1 MNYFKE
7 LKEVE
12 EVTGWGKLYYNFV
25 DLDRYDSMLM
35 LNYLIDTEPIVMQHC
50 FDEGY
55 EDYLQYSDSFIQEKI
70 IGVSPHLIRNMM
82 IDLEKHEYIS
92 VHHAGNDIRRPRY
105 VKLNYDKLLKA
116 LGIKRCIKGCIN
128 DSINAGANEGL
139 NEGLNAGANEGLN
152 DPTNNLAQNR
162 LTNYQTNQT
171 NKLPEEQYYGETSS
185 PDSASSAKE
194 NFSEEEATL
203 TNCPDP
209 SDKAEK
215 YSAEIN
221 EIVAYLNEK
230 TQSSYRTSTAN
241 TRKHIVAR
249 LKQCYTVDDFKHVID
264 VKCAEWAGT
273 EWEQYLRPETLFTER
288 NFENYLNTKMSTVT
302 KNTPPKVEQKK
313 ADPTKIMDIKF

>member
-12 EVTGWGKLYYNFV
+12 EVTGWGKLYYNFI

-35 LNYLIDTEPIVMQHC
+35 LNYLIDTEPIVKHHC

-70 IGVSPHLIRNMM
+70 IGVTPHLIRKMM
-82 IDLEKHEYIS
+82 DDLEKHEYIS
-92 VHHAGNDIRRPRY
+92 VHHAGDDIRRPRY
-105 VKLNYDKLLKA
+105 VKLNYDKLLRA

-139 NEGLNAGANEGLN
+139 NASANDSLN

-162 LTNYQTNQT
+162 LTNYQTT
-171 NKLPEEQYYGETSS
+171 KLPEEHYYGETSS
-185 PDSASSAKE
+185 PASDTSSEE
-194 NFSEEEATL
+194 NFSEETTL

-221 EIVAYLNEK
+221 EIVDYLNEK
-230 TQSSYRTSTAN
+230 TGSRYKADTPN
-241 TRKHIVAR
+241 TRKRIVAR
-249 LKQCYTVDDFKHVID
+249 LKQCYTVADFKYVID
-264 VKCAEWAGT
+264 VKCAEWLKDPKMA
-273 EWEQYLRPETLFTER
+273 QYLRPDTLFRET
-288 NFENYLNTKMSTVT
+288 NFENYLQQKMPTVNNGRPVVT
-302 KNTPPKVEQKK
+302 DEQAK
-313 ADPTKIMDIKF
+313 PEDILWDEVY

>member
-12 EVTGWGKLYYNFV
+12 EVTGWGKLYYNFI

-35 LNYLIDTEPIVMQHC
+35 LNYLIDTEPIVKQHC

-70 IGVSPHLIRNMM
+70 IGVTPHLIRKMM
-82 IDLEKHEYIS
+82 DDLEKHEYIS
-92 VHHAGNDIRRPRY
+92 VHHAGDDIRRPRY

-139 NEGLNAGANEGLN
+139 NAGANEGLN
-152 DPTNNLAQNR
+152 VPTNNLAQNR
-162 LTNYQTNQT
+162 LTNYQTN
-171 NKLPEEQYYGETSS
+171 KLPEEHYYGETSS
-185 PDSASSAKE
+185 PTSDTSSEDK
-194 NFSEEEATL
+194 FSEETTL

-209 SDKAEK
+209 SDKEEK

-249 LKQCYTVDDFKHVID
+249 LKQCYTVADFKHVID
-264 VKCAEWAGT
+264 VKCAEWLNDPKMA
-273 EWEQYLRPETLFTER
+273 QYLRPETLFTER
-288 NFENYLNTKMSTVT
+288 NFENYLQQKMQVN
-302 KNTPPKVEQKK
+302 KNGKPQVNQRKARVE
-313 ADPTKIMDIKF
+313 DLSDLVF

>member
-1 MNYFKE
+1 MNCFKE

-55 EDYLQYSDSFIQEKI
+55 EDYLQYTDSFIQEKI
-70 IGVSPHLIRNMM
+70 IGVSSHLIRNMM

-92 VHHAGNDIRRPRY
+92 VHHAGDDIHRPRY

-139 NEGLNAGANEGLN
+139 NAGANEGLN
-152 DPTNNLAQNR
+152 VPTNNLAQNR
-162 LTNYQTNQT
+162 LTNYQTT
-171 NKLPEEQYYGETSS
+171 RLPEEQYYGETSS
-185 PDSASSAKE
+185 PDSPPSAEE
-194 NFSEEEATL
+194 NFSEEETTL

-241 TRKHIVAR
+241 TRRHIVAR

-264 VKCAEWAGT
+264 VKCAEWLNDPKMA
-273 EWEQYLRPETLFTER
+273 QYLRPETLFTER
-288 NFENYLNTKMSTVT
+288 NFENYLQQKMPVLNNGKPNITS
-302 KNTPPKVEQKK
+302 KQAKPE
-313 ADPTKIMDIKF
+313 DILWDEVY

>member
-12 EVTGWGKLYYNFV
+12 EVTGWGKLYYNFI

-35 LNYLIDTEPIVMQHC
+35 LNYLIDTEPIVKHHC

-70 IGVSPHLIRNMM
+70 IGVTPHLIRKMM
-82 IDLEKHEYIS
+82 DDLEKHEYIS
-92 VHHAGNDIRRPRY
+92 VHHAGDDIRRPRY
-105 VKLNYDKLLKA
+105 VKLNYEKLLMA
-116 LGIKRCIKGCIN
+116 LGIKQCIKQCIKGCIN
-128 DSINAGANEGL
+128 DSINAGANDGL
-139 NEGLNAGANEGLN
+139 NDSPN
-152 DPTNNLAQNR
+152 DPTNNLAQN
-162 LTNYQTNQT
+162 TITDYQIT
-171 NKLPEEQYYGETSS
+171 KLPEYLYNDETSS
-185 PDSASSAKE
+185 SCNPPSTSKE
-194 NFSEEEATL
+194 ELFSEETTL

-215 YSAEIN
+215 YSTEIN

-249 LKQCYTVDDFKHVID
+249 LKQCYTVADFKYVID
-264 VKCAEWAGT
+264 VKCAEWLNDPKMA
-273 EWEQYLRPETLFTER
+273 QYLRPETLFTER
-288 NFENYLNTKMSTVT
+288 NFENYLQQKMPAAKTAARAGQPNTQYKQA
-302 KNTPPKVEQKK
+302 NL
-313 ADPTKIMDIKF
+313 ADIDYSEAY